1 MITAQIP
8 GYVGWGR
15 RVYAVAGCDSLA
27 ERSEEFG
34 PAPEVVQPEFV
45 AARCCPRRRLDGR
58 VALKD
63 TSVTLAQP
71 VQIRFVMTNM

>member
-15 RVYAVAGCDSLA
+15 RVYAVAGCNSLTKC
-27 ERSEEFG
+27 SEEFG
-34 PAPEVVQPEFV
+34 PTSEVVQPEFV

-58 VALKD
+58 VALED

-71 VQIRFVMTNM
+71 VKIGF